1 MKKVLIPTKLE
12 KVARELLTA
21 TGRYEVIQDDAEN
34 LKKLAGENPDAY
46 AVIVRSNPVTPE
58 IIDSLPR
65 LKLIV
70 RAGTGFNT
78 IDSQYARKKGI
89 DVMNTPGANANAV
102 AEEVIALMLA
112 DARYLVRAEIST
124 RAGKWEKK
132 RFMGREITGK
142 TVGLLGLGN
151 IGQLVAKRLSGFE
164 VKLLGYDPIVTLEQA
179 RAFNVEFTDVETIFA
194 QSDYVSLHIPE
205 NAQTKKLVGLKLLSL
220 MKDGAT
226 LINCA
231 RAGIVD
237 EDAVR
242 EVKKSKKIRFLN
254 DVYAK
259 DAEGVKS
266 VTDIADIMLPHLGA
280 STVEANTNAARMAA
294 EQIIEFDETGTC
306 SAIVNRA

>member
-12 KVARELLTA
+12 KVARELLQA
-21 TGRYEVIQDDAEN
+21 NGGYDVVQDDSEN
-34 LKKLAGENPDAY
+34 LEKLAKEHPDAY

-58 IIDSLPR
+58 IIDSLPK

-70 RAGTGFNT
+70 RAGAGYNT
-78 IDSQYARKKGI
+78 IDTKYARQKGV

-112 DARYLVRAEIST
+112 DARHVVAGDVTT

-142 TVGLLGLGN
+142 KVGLLGLGA
-151 IGQLVAKRLSGFE
+151 IGRLVAKRLSGFD
-164 VKLLGYDPIVTLEQA
+164 VTLLGYDPIVTEEQA
-179 RAFNVEFTDVETIFA
+179 RAFNIKFTDIETIFS
-194 QSDYVSLHIPE
+194 QSDYISLHMPE
-205 NAQTKKLVGLKLLSL
+205 NAETKKMVGAKLLSL

-231 RAGIVD
+231 RSGIVD
-237 EDAVR
+237 EDAIR
-242 EVKKSKKIRFLN
+242 EAKKSKKIRFLN

-259 DAEGVKS
+259 DVEGDKS
-266 VTDIADIMLPHLGA
+266 VADIADIMLPHLGA
-280 STVEANTNAARMAA
+280 NTVEANTNAARQAA
-294 EQIIEFDETGTC
+294 QQIIEFDKTGK
-306 SAIVNRA
+306 SNAIVN